1 MLNWYRAVWRM
12 DLPATS
18 ELRFMTPILLIWGER
33 DAFGV
38 RALAEVSLRL
48 CQNGEAIYLKDAT
61 HWVQHDEPER
71 CIRALLDFL
80 GRSTRQS
87 PSE

>member
-1 MLNWYRAVWRM
+1 
-12 DLPATS
+12 
-18 ELRFMTPILLIWGER
+18 LRFTTPILLIWGER

-71 CIRALLDFL
+71 CIKALLDFL

-87 PSE
+87 PAE